1 MSERKLGQLSLADGL
16 VTRRQGLNE
25 KLEQI
30 GKSIDWQ
37 AVEKELAP
45 LAPSGRGA
53 PGYPV
58 LVMFKALLL
67 AQWHSL
73 SDEELEAGLADRLSF
88 RGFCGLALADEVPD
102 HSTLW
107 RFREA
112 LGQAGLA
119 QAVFDEINR
128 QLDRRGLIVRKGT
141 LIDAS
146 LIGAQAR
153 PPAVK
158 MQETSAVPG
167 ERPASKLVKSEI
179 DPDAG
184 WTKRGFKRVFG
195 YKAHIGIDQGSGLIR
210 CQVLTGAEVNDTLVA
225 EELICGDERAIYADK
240 AYDKHARRDRLKGM
254 GIKYRIQRRPN
265 KHHKL
270 TARQT
275 LRNQLIGRIRGRV
288 ETVWAHMKRVWH
300 YNRVRYFN
308 GRRNKVQFALLC
320 IAYNLRRSISLPA

>member
-1 MSERKLGQLSLADGL
+1 
-16 VTRRQGLNE
+16 
-25 KLEQI
+25 
-30 GKSIDWQ
+30 
-37 AVEKELAP
+37 
-45 LAPSGRGA
+45 
-53 PGYPV
+53 
-58 LVMFKALLL
+58 MFKALLL
-67 AQWHSL
+67 AQWHGL
-73 SDEELEAGLADRLSF
+73 SDEELEAALSDRLSF
-88 RGFCGLALADEVPD
+88 RDFCGLVLTDEVPD

-107 RFREA
+107 RFRKA

-128 QLDRRGLIVRKGT
+128 QLDRRGVIVRKGT

-146 LIGAQAR
+146 LIVAQAR

-158 MQETSAVPG
+158 AQETPAVPG
-167 ERPASKLVKSEI
+167 KRPASRLERSQI

-184 WTKRGFKRVFG
+184 WTKRGRRRIFG
-195 YKAHIGIDQGSGLIR
+195 YKAHIGIDEGSGLIR
-210 CQVLTGAEVNDTLVA
+210 RQVLTGAEVNDTLVA
-225 EELICGDERAIYADK
+225 EQLICGDEQAVYADK
-240 AYDKHARRDRLKGM
+240 AYDKHARRARLKGM
-254 GIKYRIQRRPN
+254 GIKYRVQQRPN

-308 GRRNKVQFALLC
+308 KRRNEVQFALLC
-320 IAYNLRRSISLPA
+320 IAYNLKRSISLPA

>member
-25 KLEQI
+25 KLGQI
-30 GKSIDWQ
+30 GQSIDWQ
-37 AVEKELAP
+37 AVEKVLVP
-45 LAPSGRGA
+45 LMRCGQGA

-58 LVMFKALLL
+58 LVMLKALLL

-73 SDEELEAGLADRLSF
+73 SDEELEAALSDRLSF
-88 RGFCGLALADEVPD
+88 RAFCGLALADEVPD

-119 QAVFDEINR
+119 QAVFEEITR
-128 QLDRRGLIVRKGT
+128 QLDRRGVIVRKGT
-141 LIDAS
+141 LVDAS
-146 LIGAQAR
+146 LIAAQAR

-158 MQETSAVPG
+158 AQETPAVPG
-167 ERPASKLVKSEI
+167 TRPTSKLVKSEI

-184 WTKRGFKRVFG
+184 WTKRGGRRIFG
-195 YKAHIGIDQGSGLIR
+195 YKAHIGIDQGSGVIR
-210 CQVLTGAEVNDTLVA
+210 RQVLTSAEVNDTLVGD
-225 EELICGDERAIYADK
+225 ELICGDEQAVYADK
-240 AYDKHARRDRLKGM
+240 AYDKHARRARLKAM
-254 GIKYRIQRRPN
+254 GIKYRIQQRPN

-275 LRNQLIGRIRGRV
+275 LRNQLIGRTRGRV
-288 ETVWAHMKRVWH
+288 ETVWAYMKRVWH

-308 GRRNKVQFALLC
+308 KRRNQVQFALLC
-320 IAYNLRRSISLPA
+320 VAYNLKRIISLPV